1 MHKFENRLSAYF
13 ITAIGFSCWLLWWAV
28 DSSYEQL
35 AREVT
40 ATDWIRYLPFIAP
53 MFFAYGS
60 GCVFLVAVPIECSI
74 IAYRALMG
82 ERKQRE

>member
-40 ATDWIRYLPFIAP
+40 ATDWL
-53 MFFAYGS
+53 S
-60 GCVFLVAVPIECSI
+60 GQITTHS
-74 IAYRALMG
+74 R
-82 ERKQRE
+82 